1 MNYLNNDLEKLRT
14 NNTST
19 SYMVEKKLDKL
30 STENRRKMIREE
42 YQLALTVQ
50 NISF

>member
-1 MNYLNNDLEKLRT
+1 MNYLNNDLKKLRT
-14 NNTST
+14 HK
-19 SYMVEKKLDKL
+19 YQLYGREKLDKL
-30 STENRRKMIREE
+30 SNENRQKMIREE